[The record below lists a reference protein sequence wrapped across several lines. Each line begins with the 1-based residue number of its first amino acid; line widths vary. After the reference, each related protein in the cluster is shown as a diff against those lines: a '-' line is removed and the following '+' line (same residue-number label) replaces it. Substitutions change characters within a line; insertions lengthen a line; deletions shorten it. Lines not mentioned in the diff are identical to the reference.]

1 MNVKLKSTIL
11 LVLTCFFLLPA
22 NAQKL
27 RRDHEQEIAVG
38 VTGGMNFSRI
48 KFLPNIKYRLNEVGG
63 QSFRPGYRFGAV
75 FRYIHQNH
83 FGLQAEINY
92 AKAGWKELYY
102 EDSGT
107 SMVND
112 IDLQN
117 VEIGREINYI
127 EMPILAHIFFGKRKV
142 RFFTELGLQ
151 LSAMLKYGD
160 LKWNIAED
168 DPRRLALA
176 EDDPRLYDDHSKM
189 NYGLAGGLGFDF
201 LIGKCHTIVGA
212 RYTFGFK
219 DLYGNK
225 KGDMFQKSNTHLL
238 NATMTVLWSVRK
250 FSERSRKMEKI
261 KELNNNIYQ

>member
-1 MNVKLKSTIL
+1 MKTHFKLTLL
-11 LVLTCFFLLPA
+11 LVLACFFVLPSS
-22 NAQKL
+22 AQKM

-38 VTGGMNFSRI
+38 VTGGMSFSRI
-48 KFLPNIKYRLNEVGG
+48 KFLPNIKYRLNEVGE
-63 QSFRPGYRFGAV
+63 QSFRPSYRFGVA

-83 FGLQAEINY
+83 FGLQAELNY
-92 AKAGWKELYY
+92 AKAGWSELYY
-102 EDSGT
+102 EDSGM

-112 IDLQN
+112 INMQN

-142 RFFTELGLQ
+142 RFFVELGMQ
-151 LSAMLKYGD
+151 LSANVHYGE
-160 LKWNIAED
+160 LEWNIPED
-168 DPRRLALA
+168 DSRRLALSD
-176 EDDPRLYDDHSKM
+176 DDPRLYDNYSKM

-201 LIGKCHTIVGA
+201 LFGKCHAILGS

-238 NATMTVLWSVRK
+238 NATMTILWSVKK
-250 FSERSRKMEKI
+250 FSEKSRKQEKFRNDN
-261 KELNNNIYQ
+261 EDNQ